1 MNELHLIDNFYLRVA
16 DRFSFVIIQKALTKT
31 GKPIEKN
38 CGYFG
43 TVQSALKSV
52 LDKAVR
58 SSCEP
63 LTAKTILKAIDNLNE
78 KINGLKYEHITKLF
92 KKEAE

>member
-16 DRFSFVIIQKALTKT
+16 DRFNFILIEKGLTQK
-31 GKPIEKN
+31 GKPIERN

-43 TVQSALKSV
+43 TVQSVLKAV
-52 LDKAVR
+52 LDKAIK

-63 LTAKTILKAIDNLNE
+63 LTEKTILKAINDLNK
-78 KINGLKYEHITKLF
+78 KIDGLKYEHITKLF
-92 KKEAE
+92 EKE